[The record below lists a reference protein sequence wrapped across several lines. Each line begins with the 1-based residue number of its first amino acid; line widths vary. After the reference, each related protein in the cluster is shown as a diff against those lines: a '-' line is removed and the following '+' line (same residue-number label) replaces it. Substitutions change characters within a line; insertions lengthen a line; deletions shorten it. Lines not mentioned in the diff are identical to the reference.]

1 MYWVHLA
8 TCNSGATPNVL
19 HCVTRSVLPAT
30 GWSRSLMDY
39 DPPLFEGTSS
49 QVETRIQGG
58 NRVSLTVNVKG
69 TSFQQCH
76 FVWRNELRSFHAI
89 QLDSARRRSLA
100 STLFI
105 RWVQADTHKFQTG
118 CYWQQITRVG
128 VSVLVFAS
136 SLRKLASGLNKHS
149 TQLLV
154 SINSICN

>member
-8 TCNSGATPNVL
+8 TCNSGATPSVL
-19 HCVTRSVLPAT
+19 YCVTRSVLPAT

-105 RWVQADTHKFQTG
+105 RWVQAWYAQIPDRVLLTTNNSSRSQRACLCIILAKAGKWMKQTFDTVT
-118 CYWQQITRVG
+118 CV
-128 VSVLVFAS
+128 
-136 SLRKLASGLNKHS
+136 N
-149 TQLLV
+149 
-154 SINSICN
+154 